1 MYFHCG
7 GCLLRLPKRGEERM
21 LVVSWLLEREYRL
34 HRLLDI
40 NLPETFSKWRA
51 TVDARVQRKGCETP
65 ERIVKVVIHP
75 GEIETWARHE
85 GRPVNEQARPDYA
98 DLLWRIDADF
108 SRAGGATNTPYDDR
122 SSRHRQT
129 AGRAR
134 QQAR

>member
-1 MYFHCG
+1 
-7 GCLLRLPKRGEERM
+7 M

-34 HRLLDI
+34 HKLLDL

-85 GRPVNEQARPDYA
+85 GCPVNEQARSDYA
-98 DLLWRIDADF
+98 DLLWRIEADF
-108 SRAGGATNTPYDDR
+108 SRAGGAT
-122 SSRHRQT
+122 
-129 AGRAR
+129 R
-134 QQAR
+134 QQLAPRGSRDFGAT